1 MLQYG
6 SVKGNLCHFRAIT
19 LAWRRKHK
27 VVSARPPAYSTGN
40 FGVTP
45 MRELSRRLVI
55 ALILIFTCSIMLL
68 SIPWKALA
76 ADDEPLNKEQIK
88 QFLQTADIIKSRPSP
103 RGITHPLRLTLS
115 NGKITHDA
123 SFQAIDEH
131 KSKMDLG
138 NGKMEL
144 DFVDSYK
151 YNLAAY
157 QIAELLGVDYM
168 LPVYV
173 ERKWEGKTGSLSWW
187 LPVKMDDAERF
198 EKKIEPPN
206 ADKWNQQM
214 FRIRVFDELVYD
226 TDPNLTNVLIGE
238 DWTVYRVD
246 FSRAFR
252 KSKELR
258 GEKNLV
264 KCDRQL
270 FEKLKAL
277 RGDEVAEKT
286 RRYLTKDE
294 INGVMAR
301 RDKIVAKFQ
310 SLIAQKGE
318 KEILY

>member
-1 MLQYG
+1 
-6 SVKGNLCHFRAIT
+6 
-19 LAWRRKHK
+19 
-27 VVSARPPAYSTGN
+27 
-40 FGVTP
+40 
-45 MRELSRRLVI
+45 MRELSKRLVLPLFFIFICI
-55 ALILIFTCSIMLL
+55 AASFNIPL
-68 SIPWKALA
+68 SLLA
-76 ADDEPLNKEQIK
+76 ADDEPLTKEQIK
-88 QFLQTADIIKSRPSP
+88 QFLQTAEIVKSKPSSK
-103 RGITHPLRLTLS
+103 GVTHPWRLTLS
-115 NGKITHDA
+115 NGAITHDA
-123 SFQAIDEH
+123 SFQSIDEH
-131 KSKMDLG
+131 KPKMDLG
-138 NGKMEL
+138 NGKIET

-151 YNLAAY
+151 YNIAAY
-157 QIAELLGVDYM
+157 QIAELVGLDDM

-187 LPVKMDDAERF
+187 LPIKMDDAERF
-198 EKKIEPPN
+198 EKKIEPPDQ
-206 ADKWNQQM
+206 DKWNKQM

-226 TDPNLTNVLIGE
+226 SDPNLTNVLIGN

-252 KSKELR
+252 KSKDLR

-270 FEKLKAL
+270 LEKLKAL
-277 RGDEVAEKT
+277 KADEVAEKT
-286 RRYLTKDE
+286 KRYLTKDE

>member
-1 MLQYG
+1 
-6 SVKGNLCHFRAIT
+6 
-19 LAWRRKHK
+19 
-27 VVSARPPAYSTGN
+27 
-40 FGVTP
+40 

-55 ALILIFTCSIMLL
+55 PLFMMATCII
-68 SIPWKALA
+68 IPWRAPA

-88 QFLQTADIIKSRPSP
+88 QFLQTADIVKSKPSSK
-103 RGITHPLRLTLS
+103 GVTHPWRLTLS
-115 NGKITHDA
+115 NGAITHDA
-123 SFQAIDEH
+123 SFQAVDEH
-131 KSKMDLG
+131 KPKMDLG
-138 NGKMEL
+138 NGKIET

-151 YNLAAY
+151 YNIAAY
-157 QIAELLGVDYM
+157 QLAELVGLDYM

-187 LPVKMDDAERF
+187 LPIKMDDAERF
-198 EKKIEPPN
+198 EKKIEPPD

-226 TDPNLTNVLIGE
+226 TDANLTNVLIGP

-252 KSKELR
+252 KSKDLR

-277 RGDEVAEKT
+277 KADEVSEKT
-286 RRYLTKDE
+286 KRYLTKDE

-301 RDKIVAKFQ
+301 RDKIVAKFN